1 MNHLEY
7 NALMQLIDMKADLAV
22 KQSRGQETAQLEEDI
37 DELQSILRAH
47 LVEED
52 E

>member
-7 NALMQLIDMKADLAV
+7 NTLMRLMDMKADLAV
-22 KQSRGQETAQLEEDI
+22 KAMRGMETAELEEEI

-52 E
+52 